1 MQAFISREEQ
11 RSIDSDRPDSRTA
24 LKSSN
29 SCGKMTLF
37 VRSKKVAVASKSVT
51 IPAYVN
57 AFAGSS
63 KISKRITIYENVL
76 DEEQKDAV
84 ENSAALAKSLG
95 IELEVKDVAR
105 LRIFIRIISRIFR
118 G

>member
-1 MQAFISREEQ
+1 
-11 RSIDSDRPDSRTA
+11 
-24 LKSSN
+24 
-29 SCGKMTLF
+29 MTLF

-57 AFAGSS
+57 AFAGSN
-63 KISKRITIYENVL
+63 KISKRITIYENIL

-84 ENSAALAKSLG
+84 ENSAALAKNLG

-105 LRIFIRIISRIFR
+105 LRIFSRIIGSIFR
-118 G
+118 DKFATRTPSVSFAGEAITSLIGAGYVKASEKL